1 MKKIGLYIHIPFCMD
16 KCFYCDFATMPYQD
30 KRIPEYFD
38 LLEKEISMYRDLG
51 EEFIIDSIYIGG
63 GTPTYVDGIYI
74 ERILGKIKDIFKI
87 DENAEITIEGNPK
100 TIDKNKVQIYKS
112 IGINR
117 ISLGVQSFNDNLV
130 KKLGRYHTLND
141 VIEDINLLREYDF
154 NNINLDLMF
163 SIPDQSIE
171 DIKYDIEIIKKIK
184 PEHISWYSLIIEEN
198 TKFNRLYKQGLI
210 KPMDDDLEQE
220 AYLYIIDELEKIGL
234 NHYEIS
240 NFAVKNHESYHNKK
254 YWNCDNYLGLGLSA
268 AGYIG
273 DLRYVNHSNWKK
285 YRENIIEGKLP
296 IISKETLTKED
307 KIFEYIIMR
316 LRLREGLNLSYIQKT
331 YNYDFYNKNLDLI
344 DSYIKNNLMEVSDG
358 VLKFTSEGFYI
369 SNNFFVNM
377 NIK

>member
-30 KRIPEYFD
+30 KRIPEYFE
-38 LLEKEISMYRDLG
+38 LLEKEIDMYRDLG

-63 GTPTYVDGIYI
+63 GTPTYVDSVYI
-74 ERILGKIKDIFKI
+74 KKILERIRTIFKI

-100 TIDKNKVQIYKS
+100 TINKTKVQSYKS
-112 IGINR
+112 VGINR

-130 KKLGRYHTLND
+130 EKLGRYHRLND

-220 AYLYIIDELEKIGL
+220 AYLYIIDELKKIGL

-240 NFAVKNHESYHNKK
+240 NFAFKNYESYHNKK

-268 AGYIG
+268 AGYIR

-285 YRENIIEGKLP
+285 YKESIINGKLP
-296 IISKETLTKED
+296 INSREILTKED

-316 LRLREGLNLSYIQKT
+316 LRLRDGLNLSYIQNI
-331 YNYDFYNKNLDLI
+331 YNYDFYNENLDLI
-344 DSYIKNNLMEVSDG
+344 ESYIKNNLMEIRDG
-358 VLKFTSEGFYI
+358 FLKFTSEGFYI

>member
-220 AYLYIIDELEKIGL
+220 VYLYIIDELEKIGL

>member
-1 MKKIGLYIHIPFCMD
+1 M
-16 KCFYCDFATMPYQD
+16 
-30 KRIPEYFD
+30 
-38 LLEKEISMYRDLG
+38 
-51 EEFIIDSIYIGG
+51 
-63 GTPTYVDGIYI
+63 
-74 ERILGKIKDIFKI
+74 
-87 DENAEITIEGNPK
+87 
-100 TIDKNKVQIYKS
+100 
-112 IGINR
+112 
-117 ISLGVQSFNDNLV
+117 
-130 KKLGRYHTLND
+130 
-141 VIEDINLLREYDF
+141 
-154 NNINLDLMF
+154 
-163 SIPDQSIE
+163 
-171 DIKYDIEIIKKIK
+171 
-184 PEHISWYSLIIEEN
+184 
-198 TKFNRLYKQGLI
+198 
-210 KPMDDDLEQE
+210 
-220 AYLYIIDELEKIGL
+220 YIIDELEKIGL

>member
-74 ERILGKIKDIFKI
+74 ERILGEIKDIFKI

-220 AYLYIIDELEKIGL
+220 VYLYIIDELEKIGL

-296 IISKETLTKED
+296 IISKEILTKED

>member
-74 ERILGKIKDIFKI
+74 ERILGEIKDIFKI

-220 AYLYIIDELEKIGL
+220 VYLYIIDELKKIGL

-296 IISKETLTKED
+296 IISKEILTKED